1 VRRFAI
7 VCSFSLSHTRHFAA
21 NGFYYGAYEAARI
34 AQTKPGQNKSQ
45 LASWQ
50 VMMAGSAGGL
60 AYWLSV
66 YPVDLVK

>member
-7 VCSFSLSHTRHFAA
+7 ICCFAFSHALRCAA

-34 AQTKPGQNKSQ
+34 AQTKPGQSKSQ

>member
-1 VRRFAI
+1 M
-7 VCSFSLSHTRHFAA
+7 
-21 NGFYYGAYEAARI
+21 YEWARI
-34 AQTKPGQNKSQ
+34 AQTKPGQSKTD

-50 VMMAGSAGGL
+50 VMVAGSTGGL